1 MAIKFETF
9 DMPKSESTLDN
20 EQKKI
25 EEEKIRERLKKIDKN
40 LKIKMKRI
48 ARKEAEAW
56 RNTNIRRA

>member
-9 DMPKSESTLDN
+9 DMPKSESTLDE

-25 EEEKIRERLKKIDKN
+25 EEKKIRERLKKIDKN

-48 ARKEAEAW
+48 ARKQA
-56 RNTNIRRA
+56 